1 MKKLSVSDKIAL
13 ISALI
18 AFFGFLLVIWQ
29 ISITNEQI
37 QKAEVNQRA
46 QFLAGLQ
53 ERAFGTTDFQEIFRK
68 LEYEELNVDENFH
81 GSKEQTQLVSLLSF
95 VEFIAQL
102 EKMGLIKFED
112 VNEIFGYYILR
123 LHDSTEVQEYRD
135 FLKSWVQEGKHPE
148 NVTFPNFEMLAK
160 KIGQENVSSNKA
172 N

>member
-1 MKKLSVSDKIAL
+1 MKKLSVSDKIAMV
-13 ISALI
+13 SASI

-46 QFLAGLQ
+46 QFLAVLQ
-53 ERAFGTTDFQEIFRK
+53 ERAFGTADFQDIFKK
-68 LEYEELNVDENFH
+68 LEYRELNVDENFH

-95 VEFIAQL
+95 VEFVAKL
-102 EKMGLIKFED
+102 EKMRLIKFED

-123 LHDSTEVQEYRD
+123 LYGSPDVQEYRN
-135 FLKSWVQEGKHPE
+135 FLKRWVQQGKFPE

-160 KIGQENVSSNKA
+160 KMGQENVSPNE
-172 N
+172 